1 MTIVK
6 NELFE
11 SEVDKCL
18 KILKNGG
25 VILYPTDTIWGIGCD
40 ATNEKAVDRIFK
52 IKIRPPEKS
61 MIILINDVDML
72 FDYVDRVPPV
82 AVDIVNSVRN
92 PLSIIYPKAKNL
104 PKNVVAND
112 GSIAI
117 RKVKNDFCQELIR
130 RFGKPIVST
139 SANITG
145 NATPTR
151 FRDISKTIINS
162 MDYVVNIALDTNPE
176 IKASTIARFNDDG
189 EFEIIRD

>member
-1 MTIVK
+1 MISVK

-11 SEVDKCL
+11 SEIDKCL

-40 ATNEKAVDRIFK
+40 ATNEKAVSKIFK

-61 MIILINDVDML
+61 MIILISDVDML
-72 FDYVDRVPPV
+72 FEYVERVPPV

-104 PKNVVAND
+104 PKNVVADD

-117 RKVKNDFCQELIR
+117 RKVKNDFCQELIK

-145 NATPTR
+145 NPTPTR

-162 MDYVVNIALDTNPE
+162 MDYVVSIALDTNPE
-176 IKASTIARFNDDG
+176 IKASTIARFTDDG